1 MMSAFGWALIGR
13 SALSRGGLL
22 LSSPVGNQAYLS
34 SIVRFAQGYQYSGNR
49 NRFSLHP
56 YYKKRDGRREGGGGG
71 ACLILW
77 PKE

>member
-34 SIVRFAQGYQYSGNR
+34 SIVRFAQRVINVVAIETG
-49 NRFSLHP
+49 FPCALTI
-56 YYKKRDGRREGGGGG
+56 KKVMGEGKGGGG